1 MRYYSNATRNDH
13 DHDHDDDDHDHDHDH
28 DEIHC
33 LIYDESDTYQ

>member
-13 DHDHDDDDHDHDHDH
+13 DHDHDDDDDDDDDD

>member
-13 DHDHDDDDHDHDHDH
+13 DHDHGDPA

-33 LIYDESDTYQ
+33 LIYDEPDTYQ

>member
-1 MRYYSNATRNDH
+1 MRYYSNATRND
-13 DHDHDDDDHDHDHDH
+13 DDYDPA

>member
-13 DHDHDDDDHDHDHDH
+13 DHDHDDDDDDDDD